1 MDTPLVLFSTQKTS
15 HNQFIAIATLNRPKS
30 LNAQNTALILELRAQ
45 LEAWAQDD
53 SIAMV
58 WLDGAGDKSFCAGG
72 DIRELRQGV
81 IDAVDAAAAHQ
92 HVHTFFAAEYYLCEY
107 LSRYPKPVVC
117 WATGIVMGGGMGLA
131 SAASHTIVT
140 ETTVMAMPE
149 ISIGLY
155 PDAGGTWFLQQ
166 FPFGSGKFL
175 GMTGSRFNGSDALL
189 GNLAA
194 ASRPADSRAAT
205 LQALVDADWNEDAE
219 RVVRRT
225 LNRLDSANLPAS
237 QILVQQA
244 AIQEVVSQASFQD
257 ALSVLAS
264 LAAQDPWLQ
273 QAHANTQAGCPTSMG
288 LIWRL
293 LHDLKHASLAD
304 CIEQELLV
312 SQQCCTRP
320 DFLEGVRAL
329 LIDKDKN
336 PHWVKA
342 VADVDRAWLDS
353 FFVPSTHLPHLL
365 TTDTAVD
372 SLIA

>member
-15 HNQFIAIATLNRPKS
+15 HKQFIAIATLNRPKS
-30 LNAQNTALILELRAQ
+30 LNAQNTALILELRSQ

-81 IDAVDAAAAHQ
+81 VDAADAAAAHQ
-92 HVHTFFAAEYYLCEY
+92 HVRTFFAAEYYLCEY

-205 LQALVDADWNEDAE
+205 LQALVDADWNDEAE

-225 LNRLDSANLPAS
+225 LNGLDSAALPAS
-237 QILVQQA
+237 QILAQQA
-244 AIQEVVSQASFQD
+244 AIQNVVSQASFQD
-257 ALSVLAS
+257 ALNVLAS
-264 LAAQDPWLQ
+264 HAEQDPWLQ
-273 QAHANTQAGCPTSMG
+273 QAHANTLAGCPTSMG

-342 VADVDRAWLDS
+342 VADVDRTWLDS
-353 FFVPSTHLPHLL
+353 FFVPSNYVSDWMTS
-365 TTDTAVD
+365 TATDSITA
-372 SLIA
+372 